1 MSSFTVSEKSNALIK
16 EKLQKCL
23 FWIQKIPIYPI
34 LDFRIFHENQK
45 QWRLPINV
53 CHQAQL
59 KKKQWKDLGKSS
71 EMSTLGVKIFH
82 LPYFRH
88 IGWLALF
95 IKKNSFCQ
103 FYRLYWTLAS
113 CKKSEKN
120 NEPILRKQ
128 CFRGKDG
135 QMNRA
140 EFIRPSS
147 RARGPK
153 KIHK

>member
-1 MSSFTVSEKSNALIK
+1 MS
-16 EKLQKCL
+16 
-23 FWIQKIPIYPI
+23 I
-34 LDFRIFHENQK
+34 LDPKNPH
-45 QWRLPINV
+45 LPHFGLQNFPWKSKTVTVTHCLSSGTI
-53 CHQAQL
+53 
-59 KKKQWKDLGKSS
+59 KKKTMKRFREKFRNVNFGCKNIPFTLFQAHR
-71 EMSTLGVKIFH
+71 MVSTF
-82 LPYFRH
+82 YQ
-88 IGWLALF
+88 
-95 IKKNSFCQ
+95 KNSFCQ